1 MERIPL
7 YATASR
13 GTEPMLAQELEKLG
27 AKRLRQDRGGVRFNA
42 DLDEILRICIHSRV
56 AMRVLYPLGTFEA
69 KGAEGLYDAARSVP
83 WEEWLTAR
91 TTFAVEAT
99 LKNTEHDHS
108 GFVALK
114 LKDGIVDRLR
124 EKLGA
129 RPDVDTKNPT
139 FSIVAHLAKTQL
151 SLSLDL
157 CGEPLFKRGYKFEQT
172 VAPLKETLAAAM
184 LIAAKYEGEEPLCDP
199 MCGSG
204 TLAIE
209 AGLIA
214 TRRAP
219 GLKRSFALE
228 SWPQFSQTAKPLL
241 DDIRKAAHAMIRPA
255 PFPIWASDY
264 DLDALTATK
273 RNVATANLAGLI
285 HLEEA
290 DVLHA
295 PPPETE
301 PGLLITNPPYGERL
315 GTGGQKGMKS
325 FFYQLSESLKKWHG
339 WRLALLAGNPA
350 FESAFHRKPSA
361 RHELWNGPIECE
373 LLQYPAGAVPVK
385 SAAASVSP
393 SPEPASE
400 PAPAPSLLDEED
412 PS

>member
-1 MERIPL
+1 MARIPL

-13 GTEPMLAQELEKLG
+13 GTEPVVAAELERLG
-27 AKRLRQDRGGVRFNA
+27 AKRLRQDRGGVRFMA
-42 DLDEILRICIHSRV
+42 DLDEILRVCVYSRT

-69 KGAEGLYDAARSVP
+69 SGAEGLYEAAKGVP
-83 WEEWLTAR
+83 WEDWLTTR

-99 LKNTEHDHS
+99 LKGSEHDHS

-124 EKLGA
+124 EKLGS
-129 RPDVDTKNPT
+129 RPDVDTRDPV
-139 FSIVAHLAKTQL
+139 FRVVAHLAQTTL

-157 CGEPLFKRGYKFEQT
+157 CGEPLFKRGYKVRQT

-184 LIAAKYEGEEPLCDP
+184 LMLAKYEGEEPLCDP

-219 GLKRSFALE
+219 GATRSFALE
-228 SWPQFSQTAKPLL
+228 SWPQFSVKARPLL
-241 DDIRKAAHAMIRPA
+241 EDLRREAKAQVRAA
-255 PFPIWASDY
+255 PHPIFASDR
-264 DLDALTATK
+264 DEEALEAAS
-273 RNVATANLAGLI
+273 RNVATAGLKGLI
-285 HLEEA
+285 SLEEA

-295 PPPETE
+295 PPPSSA

-315 GTGGQKGMKS
+315 TTGGQKGMKS
-325 FFYQLSESLKKWHG
+325 FFFSLSEALKKWHG
-339 WRLALLAGNPA
+339 WRLGLLAGNPA
-350 FESAFHRKPSA
+350 FESAFHRRPSK
-361 RHELWNGPIECE
+361 RSTLWNGPIECT
-373 LLQYPAGAVPVK
+373 LLQYPPVQ
-385 SAAASVSP
+385 
-393 SPEPASE
+393 
-400 PAPAPSLLDEED
+400 APAPSVPAEAVEE
-412 PS
+412 P